1 MCGIF
6 IVIAKKKI
14 LNKSKCMRSVR
25 VLYNRGPDILKYN
38 FYNKKKLFI
47 SNTVLSI
54 TGQPINSKQLNLSS
68 NKRFVV
74 SFNGEIYNYKHLLNK
89 FLKKNLLN
97 KDFTDTQVLANLH
110 DVLEKDK
117 IPKLLNGMFAYSVYD
132 NKDKSLVF
140 YNDPQGE
147 KSAYYFS
154 DENYFIISSTIEAIL
169 KFIKK
174 NSINFATLKKYFYTR
189 HYMPLEN
196 TSFKNIKL
204 IRNGCKLNYDIKKN
218 IFSITSYDSPFNWV
232 SKKKYNFFK
241 SLKEREVIKYF
252 EKSLVKQLKLMI
264 PKIDFGCVSSGGI
277 DSTLQSVLISKI
289 LKPKINL
296 AINHVGKDK
305 ILDSISNFNN
315 YLNPPITIINLDAKT
330 YIKNILESYKITSS
344 PLHTHDLGGRLE
356 VAKTFK
362 NNNCK
367 VFFSA
372 DGCDELFGG
381 QQLYYRLFY
390 KLKNYKKNISPYST
404 ANNLETLEQDE
415 KITEYKNLLQEY
427 WLKINN
433 QYNFLKLKERNIQSS
448 LFLDYFIQ
456 SVNVANRSNDL
467 ISSNYSIEPR
477 NVYIQKNILK
487 IIINLPLKYKIN
499 FKNNVKNLQQKYL
512 LKKIFARHLS
522 KKLIFKK
529 EGFSGFPNSMSK
541 FLKKSNFL
549 MIEKLLDIDINKHNY
564 YYDKKN
570 YKRDRDWKI
579 INVSLFLKEFNKK

>member
-54 TGQPINSKQLNLSS
+54 TGQSINSKQLNLSS

-154 DENYFIISSTIEAIL
+154 DENYFIISSTLEAIL

-218 IFSITSYDSPFNWV
+218 IFSITVSQWMKKDFPNKGRTFYLSTDS
-232 SKKKYNFFK
+232 
-241 SLKEREVIKYF
+241 
-252 EKSLVKQLKLMI
+252 
-264 PKIDFGCVSSGGI
+264 
-277 DSTLQSVLISKI
+277 
-289 LKPKINL
+289 
-296 AINHVGKDK
+296 KDK
-305 ILDSISNFNN
+305 L
-315 YLNPPITIINLDAKT
+315 T
-330 YIKNILESYKITSS
+330 EW
-344 PLHTHDLGGRLE
+344 
-356 VAKTFK
+356 V
-362 NNNCK
+362 
-367 VFFSA
+367 
-372 DGCDELFGG
+372 
-381 QQLYYRLFY
+381 
-390 KLKNYKKNISPYST
+390 
-404 ANNLETLEQDE
+404 TL
-415 KITEYKNLLQEY
+415 I
-427 WLKINN
+427 
-433 QYNFLKLKERNIQSS
+433 NFLRVKSTYDEFS
-448 LFLDYFIQ
+448 
-456 SVNVANRSNDL
+456 
-467 ISSNYSIEPR
+467 
-477 NVYIQKNILK
+477 NVYGL
-487 IIINLPLKYKIN
+487 INLPLSHENIGKG
-499 FKNNVKNLQQKYL
+499 
-512 LKKIFARHLS
+512 KKIKNKLNNDMLLNTIFPVKGSSSFYNSIARRSIMNFNSNAESDSKIVKVQKKTRRGSFLPKNSSERIVIIFNLS
-522 KKLIFKK
+522 
-529 EGFSGFPNSMSK
+529 
-541 FLKKSNFL
+541 
-549 MIEKLLDIDINKHNY
+549 
-564 YYDKKN
+564 
-570 YKRDRDWKI
+570 
-579 INVSLFLKEFNKK
+579 

>member
-25 VLYNRGPDILKYN
+25 LLYNRGPDILKYN
-38 FYNKKKLFI
+38 FYNKRKLFI

-54 TGQPINSKQLNLSS
+54 TGQPINSKELNLSFS
-68 NKRFVV
+68 KRFVV
-74 SFNGEIYNYKHLLNK
+74 SFNGEIYNYKNLSSK
-89 FLKKNLLN
+89 FLKKKLLD
-97 KDFTDTQVLANLH
+97 KDITDTHVLANLH

-132 NKDKSLVF
+132 INDRSLVF

-147 KSAYYFS
+147 KSAYYFN

-174 NSINFATLKKYFYTR
+174 NSINFITLKEYFHTR

-196 TSFKNIKL
+196 TSFNNIKL
-204 IRNGCKLNYDIKKN
+204 IRSGCKLNYDIKKN
-218 IFSITSYDSPFNWV
+218 NFSITSYDNPFNWV
-232 SKKKYNFFK
+232 SKKRYNFFK
-241 SLKEREVIKYF
+241 SLKEGEVIKYF
-252 EKSLVKQLKLMI
+252 EKSLVNQLKLMI
-264 PKIDFGCVSSGGI
+264 PKIDFGCIASGGI
-277 DSTLQSVLISKI
+277 DSTLQSVLIGKI
-289 LKPKINL
+289 SKPKINL

-305 ILDSISNFNN
+305 ILNSIYNFNN
-315 YLNPPITIINLDAKT
+315 YLDPPITVINLKEKM
-330 YIKNILESYKITSS
+330 YMKNILESYKITSS

-381 QQLYYRLFY
+381 QQLYYKLFY
-390 KLKNYKKNISPYST
+390 KLKNYKKNVSPYST
-404 ANNLETLEQDE
+404 ANNLKVFTKDE
-415 KITEYKNLLQEY
+415 KIIDYKNLLQKY

-433 QYNFLKLKERNIQSS
+433 KYNFLRLKERSIQSS

-467 ISSNYSIEPR
+467 ISSNYSVEPR

-499 FKNNVKNLQQKYL
+499 FKNNVKKFQQKYL
-512 LKKIFARHLS
+512 LKKIFTKNLS

-529 EGFSGFPNSMSK
+529 EGFSGFPNSISK

-549 MIEKLLDIDINKHNY
+549 KIEKLLDIDINNSSN

-570 YKRDRDWKI
+570 YARDRDWKL
-579 INVSLFLKEFNKK
+579 INVSLFLKEFYKK